1 MSRERGFTLLE
12 VLVALTLMSLLVV
25 VLFGGFRAGL
35 RAWQSMEL
43 HVERTEDPRQLSSLI
58 YRHLTQMMP
67 VMLRDENFHPAPAF
81 LGEKNRLRYVAPLA
95 MSVGDVPYLVEII
108 DGYNGKSG
116 VWIRYAPV
124 RAGATIGEVFAGAS
138 YQQVSKKLSIAFSY
152 FHEGEWKESLPLGAR
167 PDLVSVKLYAVDT
180 SWPNMVIAVTRSEAG
195 R

>member
-25 VLFGGFRAGL
+25 ALFGGFRAGL
-35 RAWQSMEL
+35 RAWQSMEE

-58 YRHLTQMMP
+58 YRHLTQMTP
-67 VMLRDENFHPAPAF
+67 VMLRDDNFRPTPAF
-81 LGEKNRLRYVAPLA
+81 LGEKGRLRYVAPLA
-95 MSVGDVPYLVEII
+95 MSVGDVPYLVEIV

-116 VWIRYAPV
+116 IWIRFAPV
-124 RAGATIGEVFAGAS
+124 RAGARIGEVFTGAS

-152 FHEGEWKESLPLGAR
+152 FHEGEWKDSLPAGGK
-167 PDLVSVKLYAVDT
+167 PDLVSIRLNAVEVN
-180 SWPNMVIAVTRSEAG
+180 WPNMVIAVTRVEAG